1 MLFVLCDWK
10 IVNKQEC
17 WIVFVSI
24 LTDLS
29 KSFDLMRPDCIIT
42 KLEVYGFHKETL
54 KLNCIVFGRRHS
66 SVQSM

>member
-1 MLFVLCDWK
+1 MLFVPVIETLK
-10 IVNKQEC
+10 ISRNVGLF
-17 WIVFVSI
+17 FVS
-24 LTDLS
+24 LLADLS

-66 SVQSM
+66 PVQSM